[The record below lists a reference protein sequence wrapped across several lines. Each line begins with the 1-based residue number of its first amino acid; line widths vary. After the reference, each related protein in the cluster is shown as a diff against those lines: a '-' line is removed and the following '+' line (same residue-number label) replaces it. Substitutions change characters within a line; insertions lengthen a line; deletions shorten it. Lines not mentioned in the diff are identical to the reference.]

1 MSQPQHLLVGLM
13 VTCVGLVVVGGVGP
27 VVPIGAGVVVV
38 VVQARVGTLQVLLSL
53 TGDGD

>member
-1 MSQPQHLLVGLM
+1 MSQSLHLLVGL
-13 VTCVGLVVVGGVGP
+13 VVACVGPVVVGGVGP

>member
-1 MSQPQHLLVGLM
+1 M

-27 VVPIGAGVVVV
+27 VGPIGAAVVVV